1 MITTGPRARLGGPQL
16 VVMARWPAAGRCKS
30 RLAAGLGAG
39 RAAAIQRQLSDHTLA
54 VARRARERIGCQLVL
69 AVHGLGARASRRW
82 GLELGCDRAVAQGRG
97 GLGLRMQRQML
108 RAQGEGA
115 GRVVLIGSDLPCLE
129 SADLEAAFEALTAA
143 SLVLGPAADGGYW
156 LIGLDRPRPGLM
168 AGMPWGSPAVLAHTL
183 AAARDLELSPRL
195 LRQRHDLDRAIDL
208 APWR

>member
-1 MITTGPRARLGGPQL
+1 VGGGQL
-16 VVMARWPAAGRCKS
+16 VVLARWPAPGRCKS

-82 GLELGCDRAVAQGRG
+82 GRELGCDRAVEQGPG
-97 GLGLRMQRQML
+97 GLGLRMQRQIL
-108 RAQGEGA
+108 RAQTEGA
-115 GRVVLIGSDLPCLE
+115 RRVVLIGSDLPALE
-129 SADLEAAFEALTAA
+129 SADLEAAFDALSGA

-156 LIGLDRPRPGLM
+156 LIGLDRPRASLL
-168 AGMPWGSPAVLAHTL
+168 AGMPWGSPAVLERTL
-183 AAARDLELSPRL
+183 EAARNLELSPRL
-195 LRQRHDLDRAIDL
+195 LCERHDLDRAIDL